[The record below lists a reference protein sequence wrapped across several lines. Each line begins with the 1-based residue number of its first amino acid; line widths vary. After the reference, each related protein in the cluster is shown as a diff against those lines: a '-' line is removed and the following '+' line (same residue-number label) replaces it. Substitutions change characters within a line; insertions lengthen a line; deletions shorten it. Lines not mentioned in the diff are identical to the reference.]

1 MKLILYF
8 LIVLSPVL
16 SYGQTFE
23 GSSIDNNKSYH
34 CLLQIKPDSNI
45 TYIYSRDKNG
55 IYAEYGGKIKKHT
68 DSTYRIKAELAIGQH
83 YMKSF
88 NKDTLY
94 IQLDPKIART
104 LDKIEVEYSNKKNR
118 KQLQGYDRKGQP
130 ISLLKI
136 PVNKE
141 LFNSNKGTDYVKITV
156 NRKNRITGEWLSFII
171 PFGSAASITK
181 SDEIELII
189 KMKNGI
195 IETIGNRPI
204 QTGHIKL
211 KKK

>member
-1 MKLILYF
+1 MKLILIF
-8 LIVLSPVL
+8 LIILTSIL

-34 CLLQIKPDSNI
+34 CLLQIKADSSI
-45 TYIYSRDKNG
+45 TYIYDRNQNG
-55 IYAEYGGKIKKHT
+55 IYAEYIGKIEKLT
-68 DSTYRIKAELAIGQH
+68 DSTYRITAELAIGQY

-94 IQLDPKIART
+94 IQLDSNIART

-118 KQLQGYDRKGQP
+118 KQLQGYSRMGQP

-141 LFNSNKGTDYVKITV
+141 LFNSKKGTDYVKITV
-156 NRKNRITGEWLSFII
+156 NRKNQITGEWVSFII

-181 SDEIELII
+181 SDKIDLVV
-189 KMKNGI
+189 KMKNGM
-195 IETIGNRPI
+195 IETIGNRPN

-211 KKK
+211 KIK